1 MTRYFLVEADTDYES
16 LFCYEVERQGYD
28 KTGRSLFVKKSS
40 TALFNKSDRPQF
52 FGNLSSLCITK
63 NSFKDVPPLA
73 LAKPDLTPKTP
84 VIPTLEELDAE
95 GTDAEDLDQQDAPQ
109 HVADALAETV
119 QELVERTQGEAR

>member
-28 KTGRSLFVKKSS
+28 NTGRSLFVKKAS

-52 FGNLSSLCITK
+52 FGNLSSLCVTK

-73 LAKPDLTPKTP
+73 LAKPD
-84 VIPTLEELDAE
+84 IA
-95 GTDAEDLDQQDAPQ
+95 DAEDLDQQDAPQ